1 MYPRQMLAN
10 PSRNPWTGLITMIT
24 VVPAWPFLMT
34 PGKKNSNAS
43 QRCLASLTVLGSMIY
58 LIKICG
64 RTYLLNKNI
73 QKQKST
79 IYQDWIPCVLCW
91 SFLFEDID
99 WHWFGTSY
107 SIQGGLVNALLC
119 LQSCMHRFAS
129 SLPCDC
135 ISLLLHTWSILAVWS
150 FARRWWRKAL
160 FSASCILKSWC
171 FKIRGCSIGK
181 LDQGNLCF
189 GTWKQMESILTSTYP
204 NTVVWQDV
212 TIDTMW
218 VIQLPPLHNNLLICG
233 KT

>member
-1 MYPRQMLAN
+1 MQARDTWQAWQYWVQWFTW
-10 PSRNPWTGLITMIT
+10 SRF
-24 VVPAWPFLMT
+24 AD
-34 PGKKNSNAS
+34 
-43 QRCLASLTVLGSMIY
+43 VLIY
-58 LIKICG
+58 LT
-64 RTYLLNKNI
+64 RTYKNRSQQFINNKI
-73 QKQKST
+73 GFHV
-79 IYQDWIPCVLCW
+79 YCVW
-91 SFLFEDID
+91 FLFEDID

-119 LQSCMHRFAS
+119 LQSCMHRLAS

-189 GTWKQMESILTSTYP
+189 GTWKQMESILTFHIPQHSG
-204 NTVVWQDV
+204 V
-212 TIDTMW
+212 TRCDNWYHVNDTT
-218 VIQLPPLHNNLLICG
+218 PPI
-233 KT
+233 T